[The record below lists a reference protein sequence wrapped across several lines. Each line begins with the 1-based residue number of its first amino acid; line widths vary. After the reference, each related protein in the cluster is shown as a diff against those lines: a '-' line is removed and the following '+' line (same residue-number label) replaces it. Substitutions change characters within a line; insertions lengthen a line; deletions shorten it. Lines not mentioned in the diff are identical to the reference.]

1 MRQVAQ
7 TRKST
12 AWFGIAFLVWM
23 LCYGSRTQAVI
34 ALSSSAAE
42 LFTINAGSTEAL
54 HIQRLL
60 KSTGLLTEQQR
71 EQSDTYGL
79 ERQKHCN
86 KDWNIQEK
94 QRAFSWSIVSA
105 IGSFNFIQVSS
116 RCTQDIPTHIF
127 AKSATAQTLHVTRV
141 QVGLRVQHGPS
152 SSFTMQKLRRRV
164 QTHRAQVLRRN
175 ALTCSNAT
183 LLYSSCAWHC
193 DFFPTKLASGERHVH
208 SCLQ

>member
-86 KDWNIQEK
+86 EDWNIQEK
-94 QRAFSWSIVSA
+94 QRAFS
-105 IGSFNFIQVSS
+105 
-116 RCTQDIPTHIF
+116 
-127 AKSATAQTLHVTRV
+127 
-141 QVGLRVQHGPS
+141 
-152 SSFTMQKLRRRV
+152 
-164 QTHRAQVLRRN
+164 
-175 ALTCSNAT
+175 
-183 LLYSSCAWHC
+183 
-193 DFFPTKLASGERHVH
+193 
-208 SCLQ
+208 